1 MKHRITLC
9 STRTVIAATLL
20 AFTFPAHSAQ
30 PAEDDLFLGTV
41 ARYEA
46 AAASLKES
54 GGDLAP
60 QQIGAIASRAIIAA
74 YFSERY
80 DAAADLYSRYRDK
93 PLDTLAVV
101 TGLGAILQASSDA
114 DAKAA
119 ARERLAAYATQPVPD
134 AQLAPAVSQAALGAD
149 AMLRDDL
156 PGAVAFFRKAMELA
170 QRDLPADDPAQV
182 MFANAYG
189 RHLQYAD
196 RTAGRAAVEQ
206 TERLALDILPE
217 GHPLWINVW
226 YDMAARSQ
234 AAGRFGEA
242 AAIYARITALA
253 AREWGQD
260 DRRLYPI
267 LQYRAVALSGLGERQ
282 TALDIARLAIT
293 VEGSQPM
300 GDRAMHRELI
310 GGLLLGE
317 GQIEEATASYREGL
331 ALLDGTAPDDLRWAF
346 IQSRL
351 ARTLSVLG
359 QDAEALEMA
368 KKAEAGFAAKLPA
381 THPARITTDAMI
393 AKAFARSGDPAHA
406 YDMLEKIVAT
416 NESKML
422 DAYARSQDV
431 RSVAAANNT
440 LFRDFAWV
448 ALKNARMEQAWRA
461 AQLATLGELAMSS
474 AKLGY
479 PGDAEGFRKALE
491 GVQAARAAEA
501 DARQKLADGKAGA
514 SALAA
519 AIDHRETAER
529 QLDSDFPRHAEILR
543 PTPLTLAETQAGLSD
558 TEAVVI
564 PLVVEDRNVT
574 LVVTS
579 NAVIWQESTS
589 PYNSTTA
596 LIRQLRASLE
606 EASVADGDADRFD
619 SAVAHEIY
627 RRFFGPALAPA
638 LTGITKLIFPAG
650 GPLAQ
655 IPPSVL
661 VSETPVAG
669 KTPRF
674 LIRDYAIAVRPSLR
688 PLAPPKKTP
697 AHAFAGIGAPA
708 LSAKNGDARSLR
720 GMDIDIKALRALPS
734 LPGSLAELTAMR
746 NAFARDDALLLTG
759 EQATE
764 AGVRAAPLGD
774 YRVLAFSTHG
784 LVGGQIRDLPEP
796 ALVLTPPDAPTS
808 AEDGLLTASEIA
820 AMDLAADWVILS
832 ACNTAAGDGRGGA
845 TYGGLARAFQ
855 VAGARSLLLSHWP
868 VRDDAAAFLSVE
880 TLRRAETGADRAQA
894 LREAQLQMITDK
906 AGMPE
911 ETNPGV
917 WGPFVLIE
925 G

>member
-1 MKHRITLC
+1 MRHRITWC
-9 STRTVIAATLL
+9 STRAVIAAALI
-20 AFTFPAHSAQ
+20 AVAVPAYSA
-30 PAEDDLFLGTV
+30 PPVRDDPFIGTV

-46 AAASLKES
+46 AAATLQS
-54 GGDLAP
+54 GDGDLDP
-60 QQIGAIASRAIIAA
+60 QQIAALASQAITAA

-80 DAAADLYSRYRDK
+80 QAAADLFARYQGSALD
-93 PLDTLAVV
+93 PLATV
-101 TGLGAILQASSDA
+101 TGLGAILQTSD
-114 DAKAA
+114 DAA
-119 ARERLAAYATQPVPD
+119 AKDKARNRLAAFVTRPAGD
-134 AQLAPAVSQAALGAD
+134 ALLAPAVSQATLGAD

-182 MFANAYG
+182 MFANVYG

-196 RTAGRAAVEQ
+196 RTAGRAAVER

-217 GHPLWINVW
+217 GHPLWIDVW
-226 YDMAARSQ
+226 YDMAARAQS
-234 AAGRFGEA
+234 AGRFGEA
-242 AAIYARITALA
+242 AAIYARITDLA
-253 AREWGQD
+253 AREWGRD

-267 LQYRAVALSGLGERQ
+267 LQYRAIALSGLGERQ
-282 TALDIARLAIT
+282 AALDIARLAIT
-293 VEGSQPM
+293 VEGGRPAE
-300 GDRAMHRELI
+300 DRAMHRELI

-317 GQIEEATASYREGL
+317 GQVAEAAASYREGL
-331 ALLDGTAPDDLRWAF
+331 ALLDGTDPGDLRWAF

-351 ARTLSVLG
+351 ARALSFLG
-359 QDAEALEMA
+359 QDADARAMA
-368 KKAEAGFAAKLPA
+368 ELAETGFAAKLPA
-381 THPARITTDAMI
+381 THPARITAEVMI
-393 AKAFARSGDPAHA
+393 AKTFARTGDPDRAFA
-406 YDMLEKIVAT
+406 MLQASVAT

-431 RSVAAANNT
+431 RSVAASNNT

-448 ALKNARMEQAWRA
+448 ALKTGRMEQAWRA
-461 AQLATLGELAMSS
+461 AQLATLGELAISS
-474 AKLGY
+474 AKLSY
-479 PGDAEGFRKALE
+479 PGDPEGFRTALE

-501 DARQKLADGKAGA
+501 DTRQQLADGKAGA
-514 SALAA
+514 AALST
-519 AIDHRETAER
+519 AIAQREAVER

-543 PTPLTLAETQAGLSD
+543 PTPLTLAETQAGLSK
-558 TEAVVI
+558 TEAVLI

-574 LVVTS
+574 IVVTS
-579 NAVIWQESTS
+579 DAVIWHETTS

-596 LIRQLRASLE
+596 LIDRLRASLE
-606 EASVADGDADRFD
+606 ESSMANGAATPFD
-619 SAVAHEIY
+619 SATAHEVY

-638 LTGITKLIFPAG
+638 LTGKSKLIFPAG

-661 VSETPVAG
+661 VSKAPVAG

-674 LIRDYAIAVRPSLR
+674 LIRDFAIAVRPSLR
-688 PLAPPKKTP
+688 PLAPSDKAPT
-697 AHAFAGIGAPA
+697 HAFAGIGAPV
-708 LSAKNGDARSLR
+708 LSVVNGGARSLR
-720 GMDIDIKALRALPS
+720 GVDIDLKALRALPS
-734 LPGSLAELTAMR
+734 LPGSLAELTAMG
-746 NAFARDDALLLTG
+746 NAFAHDDALLLTG
-759 EQATE
+759 ADATE
-764 AGVRAAPLGD
+764 ASVRAAPLGD

-784 LVGGQIRDLPEP
+784 LVGGQIRDLAEP

-832 ACNTAAGDGRGGA
+832 ACNTAAGNGRGGA

-894 LREAQLQMITDK
+894 LREAQLQMIADK
-906 AGMPE
+906 AGMPGE
-911 ETNPGV
+911 DSPGV